1 MNNNCYQ
8 AYIVSLNLYKERIKM
23 ELKNKESN
31 KNKIKKAKRIL
42 KS

>member
-8 AYIVSLNLYKERIKM
+8 AYIFSLNLYKERIKI

-31 KNKIKKAKRIL
+31 KNKIKKQKEL
-42 KS
+42 KKS